1 MKRILAFL
9 LLVLGATAP
18 AELLDE
24 SQFLYRAPV
33 SFPGYTFADD
43 TQANFPVLVRLSETQ
58 GGFSYASAS
67 ADGSDIRFTLADGT
81 ILPSEVS
88 LWERDGES
96 HVWVSVPELAV
107 GTQILLYWGGTH
119 EFPASQTDGSV
130 WTTAGYF
137 AVWHMDED
145 STSTTAKDSAG
156 GAMQG
161 THVNTM
167 PGQTEAK
174 VGRSVRI
181 STNGTKNASEN
192 KGIRTAAYSDVGSSF
207 VFSLWAKYPNQD
219 VGNDR
224 LANRKSDWQA
234 NSGWEISGKQYDS
247 GHLDFRGPGQTSA
260 GAAVSMKNMGWSHM
274 VFVFESAGNGTFYLN
289 NAWKTTNPLNAAT
302 DNDLPLILGNEASL
316 NGVSFKGWMDEVR
329 LRKGGMSRNWI
340 STEYNSVNNAS
351 FASVGAAEAIQS
363 DEDIPVLGAV
373 SATADGRHGATL
385 SWTLRTASSSA
396 SATVTAHY
404 GTDPANL
411 SQSLVLASGADIA
424 TGAHSSALTG
434 LTCATTWYAKVIA
447 TGDDGNAESDV
458 VSFTTA
464 GAPVFGSVTSS
475 VDGLAVTISGSLSDA
490 GSVPLAVTAHFGA
503 NAATWTT
510 VGSWSGVAA
519 ARDFEAS
526 ATAPSLGDYAAGFR
540 ATGTCPDCGH
550 VFDVASETIVVPVFG
565 ECRWTGAAGDFSWNT
580 PGNWSSGTVPAS
592 KDTAVFGTE
601 ASLSG
606 AVVSLDGAQA
616 VGSVAVESAD
626 AFSIGSAE
634 DATAGY
640 VLAVEHLSRSGSD
653 AGELSFAVPLSF
665 AEPDDGTNTLVA
677 ASGIRFG
684 AGIGATESRPLLK
697 TGAGTVTLAG
707 AISGSHPKIWVKEG
721 RVSATAANS
730 IRGDTWV
737 GGGTEEASLVFTRGD
752 AVAMSNAG
760 TLTVLTNGTATLRDL
775 PWGHFYERMNA
786 YDGGSISCNGGSYAL
801 KVTLRGA
808 TMSCGGSFQAAGY
821 WGQGVES
828 LAAGQTSYFRSGMA
842 LNPSDPGNPAYI
854 TVADGEAPV
863 DLVMTGA
870 LGWIGNS
877 SKPIRK
883 NGSGVLKTTAANG
896 PSSSAPFQLYGGTLL
911 CDNASGSPIGN
922 TALAVGGGATLG
934 GTGFVGGTERG
945 DVTVAGSSSNPA
957 TLAPGSIDETT
968 GAHLFGTLT
977 VGTSEQNND
986 VTFGANSRLVVRLG
1000 AHGEADALRVLGA
1013 LDLTG
1018 ASDALAVVL
1027 DDGVSAIRGGT
1038 YAVASASDG
1047 IAGAF
1052 DSVSLPL
1059 ENIRLVQTATDISL
1073 VFNESTL
1080 VLFR

>member
-1 MKRILAFL
+1 MKRIFALLTLAA
-9 LLVLGATAP
+9 ATTTT

-24 SQFLYRAPV
+24 SQFLYRASV

-43 TQANFPVLVRLSETQ
+43 TQENFPVLVRLVETE
-58 GGFSYASAS
+58 GGFSYADAS
-67 ADGSDIRFTLADGT
+67 VDGSDIRFTLPDGT

-88 LWERDGES
+88 LWDPDGES
-96 HVWVSVPELAV
+96 LAWVSIPELAV

-119 EFPASQTDGSV
+119 AFPASQTDGSV
-130 WTTAGYF
+130 WTAANYF
-137 AVWHMDED
+137 AVWHMDEPN
-145 STSTTAKDSAG
+145 TSTTAKDSAG
-156 GAMQG
+156 GDMEG

-181 STNGTKNASEN
+181 STNGGQGSKEN
-192 KGIRTAAYSDVGSSF
+192 KGIPTAAYSNVGDKF
-207 VFSLWAKYPNQD
+207 TLSLWAKYPNQGQGAD
-219 VGNDR
+219 RIASHKNNYNDT
-224 LANRKSDWQA
+224 D
-234 NSGWEISGKQYDS
+234 GWEISGMRWNADQ
-247 GHLDFRGPGQTSA
+247 LDFRGASDKSA
-260 GAAVSMKNMGWSHM
+260 QAALHLQSMDWTHLM
-274 VFVFESAGNGTFYLN
+274 FVFNGTKGTFYKN
-289 NAWKTTNPLNAAT
+289 KTWTSEHDLTPAT
-302 DNDLPLILGNEASL
+302 DNDVILTLGNAPSV
-316 NGVSFKGWMDEVR
+316 NDVSFKGWMDEVR
-329 LRKGGMSRNWI
+329 LRKGETTRNWI
-340 STEYNSVNNAS
+340 HTEYNSVNNAS
-351 FASVGAAEAIQS
+351 FASVGTAEAIQS

-373 SATADGRHGATL
+373 SATADGRHSATL
-385 SWTLRTASSSA
+385 SWSLRTASASD
-396 SATVTAHY
+396 SATVTVYY
-404 GTDPANL
+404 GTDSANL
-411 SQSLVLASGADIA
+411 SQSLLLASGAGIA
-424 TGAHSSALTG
+424 TGAHSSTLTG
-434 LTCATTWYAKVIA
+434 LECATTWFAKVIA

-464 GAPVFGSVTSS
+464 GAPVFGSVESS

-490 GSVPLAVTAHFGA
+490 GSVPLDVTAHFGA

-519 ARDFEAS
+519 ARDFEAD

-550 VFDVASETIVVPVFG
+550 VFDVASDAIVVPVFG
-565 ECRWTGAAGDFSWNT
+565 ECRWTGATGNLSWNT

-601 ASLSG
+601 VSLSG
-606 AVVSLDGAQA
+606 ATISLDSAQG
-616 VGSVAVESAD
+616 VGSIIVEND
-626 AFSIGSAE
+626 EAFTIGSAE
-634 DATAGY
+634 DIEASYTIA
-640 VLAVEHLSRSGSD
+640 AEHLVRSGTE
-653 AGELSFAVPLSF
+653 AGELAFAVPFVF
-665 AEPDDGTNTLVA
+665 AEPDNGTNTLA
-677 ASGIRFG
+677 AAADIRFG

-697 TGAGTVTLAG
+697 TGVGTVTLAG
-707 AISGSHPKIWVKEG
+707 PISGSHPKIWVKEG

-760 TLTVLTNGTATLRDL
+760 SLTVLTNGTATLRDL

-828 LAAGQTSYFRSGMA
+828 LAAGQTSYFRSGMT

-870 LGWIGNS
+870 LGWIGGS

-883 NGSGVLKTTAANG
+883 NGDGVLKTTAANG
-896 PSSSAPFQLYGGTLL
+896 PSSSASFQLYGGTLL

-934 GTGFVGGTERG
+934 GIGFIGGTERG
-945 DVTVAGSSSNPA
+945 DVTVAGASANPA
-957 TLAPGSIDETT
+957 VIAPGSIDETT

-977 VGTSEQNND
+977 VGTEAQTNA
-986 VTFGANSRLVVRLG
+986 VVFGNYSKLSVG
-1000 AHGEADALRVLGA
+1000 ISGDGTCDSLRVVGS
-1013 LDLTG
+1013 LDLSGSLDT
-1018 ASDALAVVL
+1018 LAVTIPG
-1027 DDGVSAIRGGT
+1027 DGKVRGGT
-1038 YAVASASDG
+1038 YVLASATEG
-1047 IAGAF
+1047 ITGQF
-1052 DSVSLPL
+1052 DTVVLPVG
-1059 ENIRLVQTATDISL
+1059 RLAQTATQI
-1073 VFNESTL
+1073 TL
-1080 VLFR
+1080 TTADPTVMILR

>member
-1 MKRILAFL
+1 MKRIFALLTLAA
-9 LLVLGATAP
+9 ATTAT

-24 SQFLYRAPV
+24 SQFLYRASV

-43 TQANFPVLVRLSETQ
+43 TQENFPVLVRLRETE
-58 GGFSYASAS
+58 GGFSYADAS
-67 ADGSDIRFTLADGT
+67 ADGSDVRFTLADGT
-81 ILPSEVS
+81 ILPSEIS
-88 LWERDGES
+88 LWAPDGES
-96 HVWVSVPELAV
+96 LAWVSVPELAV
-107 GTQILLYWGGTH
+107 GTEIYLYWGGTRA
-119 EFPASQTDGSV
+119 FPASQTDGSV
-130 WTTAGYF
+130 WTAANYF
-137 AVWHMDED
+137 AVWHMDEPD
-145 STSTTAKDSAG
+145 TSTTAKDSAG
-156 GAMQG
+156 GDMEG

-224 LANRKSDWQA
+224 LANRKLDWQA

-289 NAWKTTNPLNAAT
+289 NAWKSTNPLNAAT

-351 FASVGAAEAIQS
+351 FAVVGAAESLQT

-385 SWTLRTASSSA
+385 SWTLRTASTTS
-396 SATVTAHY
+396 SATVTAYY
-404 GTDPANL
+404 GTDAANL

-424 TGAHSSALTG
+424 TGAHTSALTG
-434 LTCATTWYAKVIA
+434 LECATTWFAKVIA

-464 GAPVFGSVTSS
+464 GAPVFGSVASS

-490 GSVPLAVTAHFGA
+490 GSVPLDVTAHFGA

-519 ARDFEAS
+519 ARDFEAA

-550 VFDVASETIVVPVFG
+550 VFDVASETAVVSVFG
-565 ECRWTGAAGDFSWNT
+565 ECRWTGATGNLSWNT

-592 KDTAVFGTE
+592 KDSAVFGTE
-601 ASLSG
+601 VSLSG
-606 AVVSLDGAQA
+606 ATISLGGAQG
-616 VGSVAVESAD
+616 VGSIIVEND
-626 AFSIGSAE
+626 EAFTIGSAE
-634 DATAGY
+634 DIEASYTIA
-640 VLAVEHLSRSGSD
+640 AEHLVHSGTE
-653 AGELSFAVPLSF
+653 AGELAFAVPFVF
-665 AEPDDGTNTLVA
+665 AEPDNGTNTLA
-677 ASGIRFG
+677 AAADIRFG

-697 TGAGTVTLAG
+697 TGVGTVTLAG
-707 AISGSHPKIWVKEG
+707 PISGSHPKIWVKEG

-737 GGGTEEASLVFTRGD
+737 GGGTEEASLVFTRSD

-760 TLTVLTNGTATLRDL
+760 SLTVLTNGTATLRDL

-870 LGWIGNS
+870 LGWIGGS

-883 NGSGVLKTTAANG
+883 NGDGVLKTTAANG
-896 PSSSAPFQLYGGTLL
+896 PSSSASFQLYGGTLL
-911 CDNASGSPIGN
+911 CDNASGTPIGN
-922 TALAVGGGATLG
+922 TALDVGGGATLG
-934 GTGFVGGTERG
+934 GIGFIGGTERG
-945 DVTVAGSSSNPA
+945 DVTVAGASANPA
-957 TLAPGSIDETT
+957 VIAPGSIDETT

-977 VGTSEQNND
+977 VGTEAQTNA
-986 VTFGANSRLVVRLG
+986 VVFGNYSKLSVG
-1000 AHGEADALRVLGA
+1000 ISGDGTCDSLRVVGS
-1013 LDLTG
+1013 LDLSG
-1018 ASDALAVVL
+1018 SL
-1027 DDGVSAIRGGT
+1027 DTLEVRIPCDGKVRGGT
-1038 YAVASASDG
+1038 YVLASATEG
-1047 IAGAF
+1047 ITGQF
-1052 DSVSLPL
+1052 DTVVLPVG
-1059 ENIRLVQTATDISL
+1059 RLAQTATQI
-1073 VFNESTL
+1073 TL
-1080 VLFR
+1080 TTADPTVMILR